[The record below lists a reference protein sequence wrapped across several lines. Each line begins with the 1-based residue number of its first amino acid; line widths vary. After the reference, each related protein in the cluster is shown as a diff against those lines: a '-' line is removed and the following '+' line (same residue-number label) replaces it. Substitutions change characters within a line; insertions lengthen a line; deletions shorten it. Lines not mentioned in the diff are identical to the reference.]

1 MSPAPPSDLSAFE
14 RTHLVATGVRALV
27 TAAVL
32 LAVYY
37 LLPIEHRA
45 HQSVALRLGVALAL
59 FVAVLVNEIRLISSH
74 DRPILRAAVAMATV
88 IPLFLVLFAWIYLT
102 MSHADPSAFSGA
114 LTRSGSLTRSSALY
128 FTVTVFS
135 TVGFGDITPKT
146 DVARLVVTVQM
157 LADLAVIA
165 VVIRL
170 IFGAVTRGEAR
181 HEESVGDPGPAEP
194 AEE

>member
-1 MSPAPPSDLSAFE
+1 MTPAPPSDLSAFE
-14 RTHLVATGVRALV
+14 RSHLVTTGVRAAL
-27 TAAVL
+27 TATVL
-32 LAVYY
+32 LVLYFV
-37 LLPIEHRA
+37 LPVAHRP
-45 HQSVALRLGVALAL
+45 HESPVLRLGVALAL
-59 FVAVLVNEIRLISSH
+59 FVAVLVNEIRLITVH
-74 DRPILRAAVAMATV
+74 ERPMLRAAVAMATV

-102 MSHADPSAFSGA
+102 MATADPRAFGGPLSRA
-114 LTRSGSLTRSSALY
+114 SALY

-135 TVGFGDITPKT
+135 TVGFGDITPRT

-170 IFGAVTRGEAR
+170 IFGAVTRGESRKLA
-181 HEESVGDPGPAEP
+181 SVGDPGPAEP

>member
-1 MSPAPPSDLSAFE
+1 VSPAPPPELSAFE
-14 RTHLVATGVRALV
+14 RSHLVATGVRALV

-45 HQSVALRLGVALAL
+45 HQSVALRLGAALAL
-59 FVAVLVNEIRLISSH
+59 FVAVLVNEIRLIASH
-74 DRPILRAAVAMATV
+74 DRPVLRAAVAMATV

-170 IFGAVTRGEAR
+170 IFGAVTRGETR
-181 HEESVGDPGPAEP
+181 KLESVGDPGPAAP
-194 AEE
+194 PEE